1 MTAATLFGVTLA
13 PLFAALAQVE
23 SGNGKTSQNIYQI
36 TERFVDDVN
45 RISTEEK
52 FVYSDRYDRKRSERM
67 MEIYLAHYCVQYT
80 DETGRLPTWETMA
93 RIHNGGPKGAE
104 KRSTIDYGA
113 RVWEALARIRLEA
126 RHA

>member
-1 MTAATLFGVTLA
+1 MTAASLFGVALA

-45 RISTEEK
+45 RISTDEK

-67 MEIYLAHYCVQYT
+67 MEIYWVYYVARYI
-80 DETGRLPTWETMA
+80 DATGRDPTWETLA
-93 RIHNGGPKGAE
+93 RIHNGGPDGWKKYAT
-104 KRSTIDYGA
+104 KLYWR
-113 RVWEALARIRLEA
+113 RVKELLPGGRA
-126 RHA
+126 

>member
-1 MTAATLFGVTLA
+1 MASPMLLGVALA

-23 SGNGKTSQNIYQI
+23 SNNGKTSQNIYQI

-67 MEIYLAHYCVQYT
+67 MEIYLTHYCIKYT
-80 DETGRLPTWETMA
+80 NETGRLPTWETMA
-93 RIHNGGPKGAE
+93 RIHNGGPRGWSKYATKKYWRRV
-104 KRSTIDYGA
+104 KRLLPGG
-113 RVWEALARIRLEA
+113 EA
-126 RHA
+126 